1 MTSGFKTQANGL
13 TISKDPQAELTYSF
27 DWQEWLTGGDQ
38 IIQAEYSAQVRA
50 NDPQPIQI
58 ESFGLAGT
66 KTYVTLSSGQ
76 LNKSYTIT
84 AKVTT
89 AQGLVDRRN
98 FIVRIEN
105 RSA

>member
-1 MTSGFKTQANGL
+1 MTTGFKTQANGL

-27 DWQEWLTGGDQ
+27 DWAEWLPGGDQ
-38 IIQAEYSAQVRA
+38 LSEVTYSAQTRS
-50 NDPQPIQI
+50 NDPQPII
-58 ESFGLAGT
+58 INGSGLAGT
-66 KTYVTLSSGQ
+66 KTYVTLAEGQ